1 MLRISNFV
9 PAGPDW
15 GEGVNKPRL
24 LIADDHKIFVE
35 GLKRLLDADF
45 DIAGVVENGRE
56 LVAAAEK
63 LRPDLIVADIS
74 MPMLNGIEAVRQ
86 IKKARPEI
94 KVVFLTM
101 HPDVAYAASAI
112 KAGGTGYVLKHS
124 APDELI
130 TAIREGLKGRTYV
143 TPLIAG
149 KLLDYYES
157 GSHSGTDT
165 VLRLSSRQR
174 EVLQLLA
181 EGHSVKEIAT
191 ILNISMKTVE
201 YHKYRMMED
210 LRIKTT
216 AELIRYAA
224 KQGIAE
230 P

>member
-1 MLRISNFV
+1 MT
-9 PAGPDW
+9 
-15 GEGVNKPRL
+15 KPRL
-24 LIADDHKIFVE
+24 LIADDHKIFAE
-35 GLKRLLDADF
+35 GLKRLLNADF
-45 DIAGVVENGRE
+45 DIVGVVEDGRE

-63 LRPDLIVADIS
+63 LRPDVIVVDIS

-86 IKKARPEI
+86 IKKVHPEI

-101 HPDVAYAASAI
+101 HPDVAYAASAF
-112 KAGGTGYVLKHS
+112 KAGASGYVLKHS

-149 KLLDYYES
+149 KLLHSYES
-157 GSHSGTDT
+157 GSHSEADT
-165 VLRLSSRQR
+165 VLSLTSRQR

-181 EGHSVKEIAT
+181 EGHSAKEIAA
-191 ILNISMKTVE
+191 ILNISTKTVE

-210 LRIKTT
+210 LGIKTT
-216 AELIRYAA
+216 AELIRYAV

>member
-1 MLRISNFV
+1 V
-9 PAGPDW
+9 T
-15 GEGVNKPRL
+15 KPRL
-24 LIADDHKIFVE
+24 LIADDHKIFAE
-35 GLKRLLDADF
+35 GLKRLLNADF
-45 DIAGVVENGRE
+45 DIVGVVADGRD

-63 LRPDLIVADIS
+63 LRPDVMVVDIS

-86 IKKARPEI
+86 IKKVHPEI

-101 HPDVAYAASAI
+101 HPDVAYAASAF
-112 KAGGTGYVLKHS
+112 KAGASGYVLKHS
-124 APDELI
+124 APDELV

-149 KLLDYYES
+149 KLLHSYES
-157 GSHSGTDT
+157 GSHSEVDK
-165 VLRLSSRQR
+165 VLSLSSRQR

-181 EGHSVKEIAT
+181 EGRSAKEIAA
-191 ILNISMKTVE
+191 ILNISSKTVE

-210 LRIKTT
+210 LGIKTA
-216 AELIRYAA
+216 AELVRYAV

>member
-1 MLRISNFV
+1 MT
-9 PAGPDW
+9 
-15 GEGVNKPRL
+15 KPRL
-24 LIADDHKIFVE
+24 LIADDHKIFAE
-35 GLKRLLDADF
+35 GLKRLLNADF
-45 DIAGVVENGRE
+45 DIVGVVADGRE
-56 LVAAAEK
+56 LVSAAEK
-63 LRPDLIVADIS
+63 LRPDVMVVDIS

-86 IKKARPEI
+86 IKKVHPEI

-101 HPDVAYAASAI
+101 HPDVAYAASAF
-112 KAGGTGYVLKHS
+112 KAGASGYVLKHS

-149 KLLDYYES
+149 KLLHSYES
-157 GSHSGTDT
+157 GSHSEVDK
-165 VLRLSSRQR
+165 VLSLTSRQR

-181 EGHSVKEIAT
+181 EGRSAKEIAA
-191 ILNISMKTVE
+191 ILNISTKTVE

-210 LRIKTT
+210 LGIKTA
-216 AELIRYAA
+216 AELTRYAV